1 MVIAGHIIFMTAYIY
16 IYIYVYYMWYSFI
29 HSINK
34 HCPWKKWK
42 KKKIRWY
49 FSSFISFNYP
59 FFSYLWVQLYTFLVH
74 LGHIPQ
80 FRQTVE
86 TNIFSHWF
94 DWSATSHL
102 ASNQVSLKCKKPSDG
117 SDVLFLGVRRGKKAP
132 NTPNHEQGHFEKNIS
147 LQFHIRIQWGLIHI

>member
-1 MVIAGHIIFMTAYIY
+1 MYIICDIHLFILLINIAPER
-16 IYIYVYYMWYSFI
+16 
-29 HSINK
+29 NE
-34 HCPWKKWK
+34 